1 MFLFSDFKVIGISSK
16 DLSGVFF
23 NEERVVKRL
32 EENVFYEV
40 SELE

>member
-16 DLSGVFF
+16 EISVVFF